1 MQSHEVHMPH
11 CCNSVLEYH
20 EEGEGLTLQDS
31 STDQLYAQILQF
43 YDEIF
48 NSVRTWIELT
58 LTD

>member
-1 MQSHEVHMPH
+1 MKYTCRTAATQYLNIMRKGV
-11 CCNSVLEYH
+11 
-20 EEGEGLTLQDS
+20 TLQDS